1 MLPPL
6 EHDPRFAEALAHFAQ
21 GDWLE
26 AGDLFEELF
35 FEAVRDEVP
44 LVRALLQIST
54 GMHHI
59 GRGQRRAAVERL
71 EEGLRAIETVTDARG
86 VDLAA
91 LREQARNGMIL
102 AKEPPKPRAQQ
113 LARNSQEER
122 PEETGDAAGDPHQ
135 QP

>member
-6 EHDPRFAEALAHFAQ
+6 EDDPRFAEALAHFAN

-26 AGDLFEELF
+26 ASDLFEELF

-71 EEGLRAIETVTDARG
+71 EEGLRVIETVTNARG
-86 VDLAA
+86 VDLAG
-91 LREQARNGMIL
+91 LRKQARAAI
-102 AKEPPKPRAQQ
+102 AKF
-113 LARNSQEER
+113 ARNSQGQ
-122 PEETGDAAGDPHQ
+122 TD
-135 QP
+135 